1 MILSKLKKS
10 KGINIMEQIEYEYAG
25 FWIRMG
31 ASIIDLI
38 LISIFTLPITMIIY
52 EESILKYNS
61 FILGPTDFLIN
72 WVLPALL
79 TILFWIYKSATPG
92 KMILNIKVLNE
103 DDGKTLTAGQ
113 ALGRYLA
120 YALAVVPFFL
130 GILWIAFDKKKQGWH
145 DRLARTVVVRNK
157 KSIEDIKFNKKFAK
171 YKKINYD
178 EITEID
184 NLILEP
190 LLNEIGFE
198 LSLRDEVIEISSGKI
213 YKILKKDNK
222 IYFSFNGEIDYSIKA
237 INV

>member
-1 MILSKLKKS
+1 
-10 KGINIMEQIEYEYAG
+10 
-25 FWIRMG
+25 
-31 ASIIDLI
+31 
-38 LISIFTLPITMIIY
+38 
-52 EESILKYNS
+52 
-61 FILGPTDFLIN
+61 
-72 WVLPALL
+72 
-79 TILFWIYKSATPG
+79 
-92 KMILNIKVLNE
+92 MILNIKVLNE

-157 KSIEDIKFNKKFAK
+157 KSIEDIKFNKKIAK

-222 IYFSFNGEIDYSIKA
+222 IYFSFNREIDYSIKA